1 MPQGERF
8 ASGTLAIISCII
20 RLSWYKLGFKLY
32 ATEGTAAALEQIGLP
47 VTTVAKAS
55 EPGGNNTVALIS
67 AGKIDLVINTPLG
80 QQAHADQAAMHA
92 AAIRHN
98 VPLVAT
104 LSAAQAAVNGIQ
116 ILRQKELK
124 VHSLQAHHGKAYS
137 SRSS

>member
-1 MPQGERF
+1 MGYLVM
-8 ASGTLAIISCII
+8 AVS
-20 RLSWYKLGFKLY
+20 
-32 ATEGTAAALEQIGLP
+32 
-47 VTTVAKAS
+47 KAS
-55 EPGGNNTVALIS
+55 EPGHNNPVALIS

-124 VHSLQAHHGKAYS
+124 VRSLQAHHGIAYS